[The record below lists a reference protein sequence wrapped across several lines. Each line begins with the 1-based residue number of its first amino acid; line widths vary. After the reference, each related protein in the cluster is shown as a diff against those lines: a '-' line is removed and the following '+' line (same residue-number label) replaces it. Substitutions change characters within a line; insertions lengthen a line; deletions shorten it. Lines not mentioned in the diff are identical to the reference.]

1 MSFLKKKAQE
11 WQIRQEQKKQAEE
24 RRRDLRR
31 NLDRQIAEDENKAY
45 GKAYAKEK
53 IRIANQ
59 RAVNQ
64 AVKDAGGKGFG
75 SRLTM
80 PITSTTAKKTKSAAA
95 SALNFLNGDMGFS
108 SGNSKEI
115 FDFGSSKA
123 TVPKAKLD
131 KTVINSKGQT
141 ITIRQ
146 NSNVIPKPAKPNSIM
161 DNVEKLLEF

>member
-1 MSFLKKKAQE
+1 
-11 WQIRQEQKKQAEE
+11 
-24 RRRDLRR
+24 
-31 NLDRQIAEDENKAY
+31 
-45 GKAYAKEK
+45 
-53 IRIANQ
+53 
-59 RAVNQ
+59 
-64 AVKDAGGKGFG
+64 
-75 SRLTM
+75 
-80 PITSTTAKKTKSAAA
+80 
-95 SALNFLNGDMGFS
+95 MGFS

-146 NSNVIPKPAKPNSIM
+146 NSNVVPKPAKPNSIM